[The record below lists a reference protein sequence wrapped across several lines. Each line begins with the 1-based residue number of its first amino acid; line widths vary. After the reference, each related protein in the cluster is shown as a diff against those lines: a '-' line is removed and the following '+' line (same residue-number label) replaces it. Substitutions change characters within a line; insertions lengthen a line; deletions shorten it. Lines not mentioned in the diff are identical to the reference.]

1 MLPIHAF
8 ALGQALAGAVWH
20 LMVAARG
27 TKKPFPGRIPLFG
40 GSFWYFGD
48 TLEKLIFEHFDIF
61 DVC

>member
-27 TKKPFPGRIPLFG
+27 TKKPFPGRIPLFWGPFWSFG
-40 GSFWYFGD
+40 GTW
-48 TLEKLIFEHFDIF
+48 EKWMF
-61 DVC
+61 